1 MVGGR
6 WVGGRS
12 VGGLV
17 VGYRWSVGWWRTYK
31 SVGGSVVGSWLLVVD
46 GLSVVGGFVIRQQT
60 YIFRLKMSSK
70 L

>member
-17 VGYRWSVGWWRTYK
+17 VGCRWSVSWWRTYQ
-31 SVGGSVVGSWLLVVD
+31 SVSRSVVGGWLLVVD
-46 GLSVVGGFVIRQQT
+46 GLSAVGGFVIRQQT
-60 YIFRLKMSSK
+60 YIFRLKISSK